1 MENNTNNILTDTQ
14 LIEELNTLATER
26 GTNIETLIKL
36 LMAENNQLKNKPD
49 NYITETKVSRSKN
62 GKGKTYT
69 YSTVIPKPI
78 LNKFNLEKGQLLYW
92 DIDENKLIITPE
104 VRPMAVQEEASIQAG
119 TEMLN
124 DWLIN
129 NNGKYYINPVETIKN
144 VLTTPNEVQSKEDK
158 VKKLLYNYNDI
169 YRTPEEKEGFKK
181 VVLYLLDY
189 PLNLPNQYEILTEV
203 YEEIN
208 KNWLAPI
215 LYLELLTI
223 PKKRLQ

>member
-1 MENNTNNILTDTQ
+1 MENNTDGLITMDTK
-14 LIEELNTLATER
+14 LIEELKTLATER

-78 LNKFNLEKGQLLYW
+78 LNKFNLEKGQVLYW

-104 VRPMAVQEEASIQAG
+104 VRPIAVPEEASIQAG

-124 DWLIN
+124 DILFNKGHSNYYTSSIEFIKETLN
-129 NNGKYYINPVETIKN
+129 QPDKTNKEKVNILVNYSEVGKEN
-144 VLTTPNEVQSKEDK
+144 DK
-158 VKKLLYNYNDI
+158 K
-169 YRTPEEKEGFKK
+169 GFKQ

-189 PLNLPNQYEILTEV
+189 PLNLPNQYEILREV

-223 PKKRLQ
+223 SKKRLQ

>member
-1 MENNTNNILTDTQ
+1 MENNTNNIITDTK
-14 LIEELNTLATER
+14 LLEELKTLATER

-78 LNKFNLEKGQLLYW
+78 LNKFNLEKGQVLYW

-104 VRPMAVQEEASIQAG
+104 VRPIAVPEEASIQAG
-119 TEMLN
+119 NEILN
-124 DWLIN
+124 DFIIN
-129 NNGKYYINPVETIKN
+129 SNNHYCTYSSTIISRLNSQK
-144 VLTTPNEVQSKEDK
+144 TKEDK
-158 VKKLLYNYNDI
+158 IESLVYDYKMEN
-169 YRTPEEKEGFKK
+169 REEYKGYYKK

-189 PLNLPNQYEILTEV
+189 PLNIPDQYEILREV

-208 KNWLAPI
+208 KNWLAPV
-215 LYLELLTI
+215 LY
-223 PKKRLQ
+223 